1 MASAIRKSLVDP
13 TEVGVYHCASHCVR
27 RGNVQGRDTV
37 SGLDRTHRSHW
48 IQNRLASLASVF
60 AVEVLDYGLIDNSL
74 HTLLR
79 IRPDVTIGW
88 SDEEVVRRWIQL
100 NRRRLQLKRE
110 RLSRKRLDK
119 LLADGER
126 VSEFRKRLSDLSWF
140 MIMLKEPIAREA
152 NREDGVSGHFFGE
165 RYWCRRCWTIEEAM
179 QAMLF
184 SHTSPVRAGL
194 ATTPETAEFSSYRDR
209 LEDQRATFVTSGEF
223 AAGLCRSP
231 SEARNREVSDNASI
245 GHVEVEAGRRVE
257 REESPAASDDRGKA
271 QRRAAFLAPLRLEGV
286 GLAGPG
292 FDEAAAGRRLTNDGY
307 LNITLNQYSDV
318 IAVCRQSADSGSL
331 ASEGAERETTERAGD
346 RDRLPDGERGRA
358 DSAGEYGPP
367 GDESGRWRASI
378 PSELPVELER
388 MGFDRVRWAESYRR
402 NARRFDRLTRKSDS
416 LRRDFHQR
424 L

>member
-126 VSEFRKRLSDLSWF
+126 VAEFRKRLSDLSWF

-209 LEDQRATFVTSGEF
+209 LEDQRACDRGEEF
-223 AAGLCRSP
+223 GAGSCGDP
-231 SEARNREVSDNASI
+231 SEGRDKW
-245 GHVEVEAGRRVE
+245 GHSELSVEVEQGRTSQRAE
-257 REESPAASDDRGKA
+257 REELPVASDDRGKA

-286 GLAGPG
+286 GLAGES
-292 FDEAAAGRRLTNDGY
+292 FDDAAAGRRLTNDGY
-307 LNITLNQYSDV
+307 LDITLNQYRDV
-318 IAVCRQSADSGSL
+318 IAACRNSADSGSVG
-331 ASEGAERETTERAGD
+331 SEGAERDTTKRVGKVD
-346 RDRLPDGERGRA
+346 LSPDGERGHA
-358 DSAGEYGPP
+358 ESTDESGPLS
-367 GDESGRWRASI
+367 DDSGRWRASI
-378 PSELPVELER
+378 PAELPVELER

-402 NARRFDRLTRKSDS
+402 NARRFDMLTRRSDA
-416 LRRDFHQR
+416 LRRDFHQVN
-424 L
+424 

>member
-13 TEVGVYHCASHCVR
+13 TEVGIYHCASHCVR

-100 NRRRLQLKRE
+100 NRRRLQLKQE

-126 VSEFRKRLSDLSWF
+126 VAEFRKRLSDLSWF

-209 LEDQRATFVTSGEF
+209 LEDQRACDRGEEF
-223 AAGLCRSP
+223 GAGSCGDP
-231 SEARNREVSDNASI
+231 SEGRDKW
-245 GHVEVEAGRRVE
+245 GHSEFFMEVEGSGRRVE
-257 REESPAASDDRGKA
+257 QEELPAASDDRGKA

-286 GLAGPG
+286 GLTGSG
-292 FDEAAAGRRLTNDGY
+292 LDEAAAGRRLTNDGY
-307 LNITLNQYSDV
+307 LDITLNQYREV
-318 IAVCRQSADSGSL
+318 IAACRQSADSGSGG
-331 ASEGAERETTERAGD
+331 SEGTERVTAERGGD
-346 RDRLPDGERGRA
+346 RDCLPGGEELDHGE
-358 DSAGEYGPP
+358 SAGECGPLS
-367 GDESGRWRASI
+367 DDSGRWRASI
-378 PSELPVELER
+378 PAELPVELER

>member
-13 TEVGVYHCASHCVR
+13 TEVGIYHCASHCVR

-100 NRRRLQLKRE
+100 NRRRLQLKQE

-126 VSEFRKRLSDLSWF
+126 VAEFRKRLSDLSWF

-223 AAGLCRSP
+223 AGQSCENP
-231 SEARNREVSDNASI
+231 SELRNSGVSNDTNVGI
-245 GHVEVEAGRRVE
+245 VDVDAGRRVE
-257 REESPAASDDRGKA
+257 PEEMPAACDDRGKA
-271 QRRAAFLAPLRLEGV
+271 QRRAAFLAPLRLEGM
-286 GLAGPG
+286 GLTGAG
-292 FDEAAAGRRLTNDGY
+292 FDEATAGRRLTNDGY
-307 LNITLNQYSDV
+307 LDITLNQYRDV
-318 IAVCRQSADSGSL
+318 IAACRNSADSGSVG
-331 ASEGAERETTERAGD
+331 SEGAERDTTERAGKVD
-346 RDRLPDGERGRA
+346 LSPDGERGHA
-358 DSAGEYGPP
+358 ESTDESGPLS
-367 GDESGRWRASI
+367 DDSGRWRASI
-378 PSELPVELER
+378 PAELPVELER

-402 NARRFDRLTRKSDS
+402 NTRRFDMLTRRSDA
-416 LRRDFHQR
+416 LRRDFHQVN
-424 L
+424 

>member
-13 TEVGVYHCASHCVR
+13 TEVGIYHCASHCVR

-100 NRRRLQLKRE
+100 NRRRLQLKQE

-126 VSEFRKRLSDLSWF
+126 VAEFRKRLSDLSWF

-209 LEDQRATFVTSGEF
+209 LEDQQALDTDEVGEG
-223 AAGLCRSP
+223 GLCGDP
-231 SEARNREVSDNASI
+231 SEERNREVSDNASA

-257 REESPAASDDRGKA
+257 QEELPAASDDRGKA

-286 GLAGPG
+286 GLTGSG
-292 FDEAAAGRRLTNDGY
+292 LDEAAAGRRLTNDGY
-307 LNITLNQYSDV
+307 LDITLNQYREV
-318 IAVCRQSADSGSL
+318 IAACRQSADSGSVG
-331 ASEGAERETTERAGD
+331 SEGTTQDTTESEGD
-346 RDRLPDGERGRA
+346 WDGLPDGELRRA
-358 DSAGEYGPP
+358 ESAGECDPL
-367 GDESGRWRASI
+367 GDDSGRWRAVI

-388 MGFDRVRWAESYRR
+388 LGFDRVRWAESYRR
-402 NARRFDRLTRKSDS
+402 NARRFDWLTRKSDS